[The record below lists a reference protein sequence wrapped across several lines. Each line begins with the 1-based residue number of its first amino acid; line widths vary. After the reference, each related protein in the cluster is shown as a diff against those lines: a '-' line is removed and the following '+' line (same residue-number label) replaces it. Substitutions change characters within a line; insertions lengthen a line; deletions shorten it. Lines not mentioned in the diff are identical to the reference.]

1 MTFTRLPIIIASNS
15 MQSFIHIVV
24 CTKTF
29 YLSHA
34 NRKPIQFEAL
44 SPPCIWMSQAGDDV
58 STLCSVISMSLNKM
72 VNQSRRNSFH
82 QRSSISFTICVR
94 SDDFFSCSLAQN
106 AERTYRLITLE
117 CVCVCITSR
126 TRGKKTSKQ
135 TLKNISYVYFARP
148 FYSFIFQLHTFTQK
162 LLRNL

>member
-126 TRGKKTSKQ
+126 TRGKNIETNFEEYIICVLCQTFLFVHISTSHIY
-135 TLKNISYVYFARP
+135 TETTA
-148 FYSFIFQLHTFTQK
+148 
-162 LLRNL
+162 